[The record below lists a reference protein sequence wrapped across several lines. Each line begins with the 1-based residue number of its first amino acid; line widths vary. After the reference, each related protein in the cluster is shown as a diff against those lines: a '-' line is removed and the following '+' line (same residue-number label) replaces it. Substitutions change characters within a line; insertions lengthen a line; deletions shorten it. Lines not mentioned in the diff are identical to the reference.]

1 MKREDARIDADPLV
15 QQVAARLGIRSSVGL
30 REAIAE
36 AAVTRVSEQMSHV
49 GYTPSDLNDVHNFIL
64 NSTGVKI
71 VRIESSADL
80 AAASKSIKSANP
92 ALPQQLAFEFERNTE
107 ALVIRRSDAD
117 AKSASRFVAIIDAR
131 PERQSRAWFA
141 ERHEPSHILIDDP
154 GANAVW
160 RRTRVK
166 RPEPIER
173 VVDAVASAVGFWKPV
188 VEPALTVALQHYQN
202 PLAAF
207 DAVRRALAPSASKEA
222 TYRALAELFKTPLV
236 LLRAD
241 YDCRAED
248 REPRGDPRRS
258 WALRAKTVVQNARA
272 KKVGINI
279 WENFRIPPHSVIRA
293 APGFRS
299 QVDNLSKWES
309 ERSGALDPCRIRVT
323 AIGPWAAIE
332 LI

>member
-1 MKREDARIDADPLV
+1 MMREDARIDADSHV
-15 QQVAARLGIRSSVGL
+15 QQVATRLGIRSPVGL
-30 REAIAE
+30 REAITE
-36 AAVTRVSEQMSHV
+36 SAVARVSEQMRRV
-49 GYTPSDLNDVHNFIL
+49 GYTPRDLNDVHSFIL

-71 VRIESSADL
+71 VRVENSADL

-92 ALPQQLAFEFERNTE
+92 ALPLQLAFEFERNTE

-154 GANAVW
+154 GANVVW
-160 RRTRVK
+160 RRTRAK

-188 VEPALTVALQHYQN
+188 VEPTLAVALQEYQN

-207 DAVRRALAPSASKEA
+207 DAVRRVLAPSASREA
-222 TYRALAELFKTPLV
+222 TYRALAELFNTPLV

-241 YDCRAED
+241 YDCRSED

-258 WALRAKTVVQNARA
+258 WALRAKTVIQNARA
-272 KKVGINI
+272 KMLGINI
-279 WENFRIPPHSVIRA
+279 WENFRIPSHSVIRPA
-293 APGFRS
+293 VGMRS
-299 QVDNLSKWES
+299 QVDNLSNWES
-309 ERSGALDPCRIRVT
+309 ERSGPLNPCRVRVI

-332 LI
+332 PI